1 MYTLQELQKEAAKET
16 AKAKVAANL
25 AAKALL
31 NAQKAAKVA
40 EAAKQK
46 LKEIKKTGTPL
57 EIAKASAIV
66 KNLASQAQTAK
77 DKAEQAE
84 LIAKTAAERAKDAQ
98 KRYQDAKRSK
108 SQVGRVMLVDGVFEG
123 GGALGAAYAGALG
136 ALDDN
141 NIWFARVAG
150 ASAGA
155 ITAALIAVGFT
166 APEIQWLM
174 SSYPGRKEPL
184 PRTLSALGIKEPIG
198 FTDFLDFPKLENI
211 DQATKRKDILWKV
224 LNGTVIDYYGGRS
237 LDIPTRKSIVDQILK
252 KIFGVPYIGPGIAA
266 IPNARKEIK
275 KALEKGLAFLPEKTP
290 HVKDFLAE
298 IDNPAFR
305 RQFADTL
312 WDAIAKNIPSL
323 RAETNLIFEAGLFEG
338 AKFLKIFGELIN
350 KKVKGNK
357 NANVQF
363 KDLDIPLAVIAM
375 DLKTKKMRVFSKKT
389 DPDMLVVEAVRC
401 SMSIPVV
408 FQPYKPTTEKN
419 EFVDG
424 GLISNFPA
432 WLFTEGGTK
441 YWAEDE
447 IDHGRPKIGFQL
459 DDTLKGNGGGRTPAQ
474 LDKAIYDFFSKK
486 IKDELA
492 ITIPSGSPDPIT
504 KRLIDEAQYF
514 STYWAPDLKKLLN
527 TAGTTIIPVSQ
538 PEEAVRQR
546 MLEGLMAGMTYYDVL
561 IPLLGFHWLDFSIN
575 KNEKELK
582 AMWGRAERATLDA
595 LKNGPEPLIS

>member
-1 MYTLQELQKEAAKET
+1 MPASSQKK
-16 AKAKVAANL
+16 
-25 AAKALL
+25 
-31 NAQKAAKVA
+31 
-40 EAAKQK
+40 
-46 LKEIKKTGTPL
+46 I
-57 EIAKASAIV
+57 I
-66 KNLASQAQTAK
+66 
-77 DKAEQAE
+77 
-84 LIAKTAAERAKDAQ
+84 R
-98 KRYQDAKRSK
+98 
-108 SQVGRVMLVDGVFEG
+108 VDGVFEG
-123 GGALGAAYAGALG
+123 GGALGAAYAGALK
-136 ALDDN
+136 ALHDN

-184 PRTLSALGIKEPIG
+184 PRSLSALGIKEPIA
-198 FTDFLDFPKLENI
+198 FTEFLDFPKLKNI
-211 DQATKRKDILWKV
+211 DQATKRKEILWKV

-237 LDIPTRKSIVDQILK
+237 LDIPTRKSVVDQISK
-252 KIFGVPYIGPGIAA
+252 KIFDLPFIGPGIAA
-266 IPNARKEIK
+266 IPNAKREIK
-275 KALEKGLAFLPEKTP
+275 KALEKALVFLPEKTP
-290 HVKDFLAE
+290 YVKDFLTE

-338 AKFLKIFGELIN
+338 ADFLKIFGELIN
-350 KKVKGNK
+350 KKVSHTGEG
-357 NANVQF
+357 VHF
-363 KDLDIPLAVIAM
+363 RDLKKISLAVIAM

-389 DPDMLVVEAVRC
+389 DPNMLVVEAVRC

-432 WLFTEGGTK
+432 WLFTEGGTMFWEK
-441 YWAEDE
+441 DE
-447 IDHGRPKIGFQL
+447 INNARPKIGFQL
-459 DDTLKGNGGGRTPAQ
+459 DDTLKGNGGGRKTDQ
-474 LDKAIYDFFSKK
+474 LNKAVYDFFSKK

-504 KRLIDEAQYF
+504 KRLINEAQYF
-514 STYWAPDLKKLLN
+514 TRYWGPDVAKLLN
-527 TAGTTIIPVSQ
+527 TAGAMIIPVSQ
-538 PEEAVRQR
+538 PEEAARQH

-595 LKNGPEPLIS
+595 LKRDPKPLIS